1 MKLKFFEVI
10 MATISAKKNEVER
23 TWYVVDAENKVLGR
37 LATKVATI
45 LRGKHKPLFTPH
57 VDTGDFV
64 VVINAKKIHL
74 TGNKLENKMYYRH
87 SGYPGGIK
95 AASAGE
101 LLEKK
106 PETVIKHAVK
116 GMLPK
121 NKLGREQFKKL
132 KVYPGKEHPHT
143 SQMPQELKIV
153 TKG

>member
-1 MKLKFFEVI
+1 

-23 TWYVVDAENKVLGR
+23 AWYIVDAENKVLGR
-37 LATKVATI
+37 LATQVATI

-64 VVINAKKIHL
+64 VVINAEKIHL
-74 TGNKLENKMYYRH
+74 TGNKLDKKMYHRH
-87 SGYPGGIK
+87 SGYPGGITSV
-95 AASAGE
+95 SAGE
-101 LLEKK
+101 LLEKN
-106 PETVIKHAVK
+106 PETIIKHAVK

-143 SQMPQELKIV
+143 SQMPQELKMV

>member
-1 MKLKFFEVI
+1 

-37 LATKVATI
+37 LATQVAAV
-45 LRGKHKPLFTPH
+45 LRGKHKPIFTPH

-64 VVINAKKIHL
+64 VVINAGKVHL
-74 TGNKLENKMYYRH
+74 TGNKLDNKMYYRH

-95 AASAGE
+95 SSSAGE

-106 PETVIKHAVK
+106 PETIIKHAVR

-121 NKLGREQFKKL
+121 NKLGREQFRKL

-153 TKG
+153 TKVEE

>member
-1 MKLKFFEVI
+1 
-10 MATISAKKNEVER
+10 MATISAKKNEIER
-23 TWYVVDAENKVLGR
+23 TWYIVDAKNKVLGK
-37 LATKVATI
+37 LATEVATI

-64 VVINAKKIHL
+64 VVINAQKIHL
-74 TGNKLENKMYYRH
+74 TGSKLDKKMYYRH

-101 LLEKK
+101 LLAKN
-106 PETVIKHAVK
+106 PETIIKHAVR

-121 NKLGREQFKKL
+121 NKLGREQFRKL

-143 SQMPQELKIV
+143 SQMPQERTIISKV
-153 TKG
+153 

>member
-1 MKLKFFEVI
+1 

-37 LATKVATI
+37 LATQVAAV
-45 LRGKHKPLFTPH
+45 LRGKHKPIFTPH

-64 VVINAKKIHL
+64 VVINAGKVHL
-74 TGNKLENKMYYRH
+74 TGSKLDKKMYYRH

-95 AASAGE
+95 SSSAGE
-101 LLEKK
+101 LLENK
-106 PETVIKHAVK
+106 PETIIKHAVR

-121 NKLGREQFKKL
+121 NKLGREQFRKL

-153 TKG
+153 TKVEE

>member
-1 MKLKFFEVI
+1 MV
-10 MATISAKKNEVER
+10 TISAKKSEIER
-23 TWYVVDAENKVLGR
+23 AWYIVDAENKVLGR
-37 LATKVATI
+37 LATQIATI

-64 VVINAKKIHL
+64 VVINAEKIHL

-87 SGYPGGIK
+87 SGYPGGIR
-95 AASAGE
+95 AQSAGE

-106 PETVIKHAVK
+106 PETVIKHAVR

-143 SQMPQELKIV
+143 SQMPQELKLV

>member
-1 MKLKFFEVI
+1 

-37 LATKVATI
+37 LATQVAAV
-45 LRGKHKPLFTPH
+45 LRGKHKPIFTPH

-64 VVINAKKIHL
+64 VVINAGKVHL
-74 TGNKLENKMYYRH
+74 TGSKLDNKMYYRH

-95 AASAGE
+95 SSSAGE
-101 LLEKK
+101 LLENK
-106 PETVIKHAVK
+106 PETIIKHAVR

-121 NKLGREQFKKL
+121 NKLGREQFRKL

-153 TKG
+153 TKVEE

>member
-1 MKLKFFEVI
+1 

-37 LATKVATI
+37 LATQVATI

-74 TGNKLENKMYYRH
+74 TGNKLENKIYYRH

-95 AASAGE
+95 ATSAGE

>member
-1 MKLKFFEVI
+1 

-23 TWYVVDAENKVLGR
+23 TWYLVDAENKVLGR
-37 LATKVATI
+37 LATQVAAV
-45 LRGKHKPLFTPH
+45 LRGKHKTVFTPH

-64 VVINAKKIHL
+64 VVINAGKVHL
-74 TGNKLENKMYYRH
+74 TGSKLDNKMYYRH

-95 AASAGE
+95 SASAGD

-106 PETVIKHAVK
+106 PETIIKHAVR

-153 TKG
+153 SKVEE